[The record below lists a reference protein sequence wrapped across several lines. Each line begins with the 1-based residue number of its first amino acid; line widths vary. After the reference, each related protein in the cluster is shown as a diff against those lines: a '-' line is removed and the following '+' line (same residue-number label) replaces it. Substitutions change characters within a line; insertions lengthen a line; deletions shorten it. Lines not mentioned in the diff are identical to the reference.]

1 MYTYT
6 TLYSVVPSHLDIL
19 DCVFF
24 VTVKE
29 RKDGTNER
37 AGRLGVHVANK
48 AKKTSSGETEG
59 EEEKEK
65 RKSYVWESKTRYNV
79 SRRVDVVIVT
89 ACQKYTG
96 CHVKMRRV
104 VVTTRPR

>member
-6 TLYSVVPSHLDIL
+6 NLYSVVSPHLDIP

-48 AKKTSSGETEG
+48 AKKTSPEERDGRRG
-59 EEEKEK
+59 RKREEEKL
-65 RKSYVWESKTRYNV
+65 RLG
-79 SRRVDVVIVT
+79 I
-89 ACQKYTG
+89 
-96 CHVKMRRV
+96 
-104 VVTTRPR
+104 